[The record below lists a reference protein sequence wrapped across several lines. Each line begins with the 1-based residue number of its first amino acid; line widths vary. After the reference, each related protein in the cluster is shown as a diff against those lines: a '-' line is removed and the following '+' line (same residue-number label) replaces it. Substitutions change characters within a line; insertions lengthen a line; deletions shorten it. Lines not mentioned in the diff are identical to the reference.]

1 MVAAQTASRAQL
13 PRVSTQAAGAEV
25 TDGVEVEKVAAG
37 RVPAAGSAA
46 SRLLPFVAICTTI
59 C

>member
-46 SRLLPFVAICTTI
+46 SRLFPFGATCIAKC
-59 C
+59 

>member
-1 MVAAQTASRAQL
+1 MVAAQTASRAQP

-46 SRLLPFVAICTTI
+46 SRLLPFVAICTTR